1 MAALGYTDP
10 DAKALASIG
19 QSVNMALPTA
29 VGLCTSSLAL
39 VLARERE
46 FFTRPTGGGT
56 IIRRLGLMVLLLPAI
71 GGSVLV
77 AGIRNDVFSAA
88 SGIWLLTVAAVL
100 SALGALFWV
109 ASVVDREEET
119 HALHAGAADRDRGQ
133 PDRGPV
139 PAA

>member
-39 VLARERE
+39 VLARERD

-71 GGSVLV
+71 GGAFLV

-100 SALGALFWV
+100 FAL
-109 ASVVDREEET
+109 
-119 HALHAGAADRDRGQ
+119 
-133 PDRGPV
+133 
-139 PAA
+139 PAPCSGWPAWSTARRSTRAPRWRCRPRPRPT